1 MMHDNQPARSLDIE
15 VTETAPNK
23 ISVLLKGNS
32 KETQRV
38 SYKLATQGSSKTI
51 HKGAT
56 TLVAN
61 SPTVLSTISFSGS
74 KCWSVTLSV
83 TEEVAG
89 EYRIVRGNKCD

>member
-1 MMHDNQPARSLDIE
+1 MTNNIQPARSLDIE
-15 VTETAPNK
+15 ITETAPDK
-23 ISVLLKGNS
+23 ITVLLKGNS

-38 SYKLATQGSSKTI
+38 SYGLETRGASKTI
-51 HKGAT
+51 HKGTT

-89 EYRIVRGNKCD
+89 AYKIVRSNDCD